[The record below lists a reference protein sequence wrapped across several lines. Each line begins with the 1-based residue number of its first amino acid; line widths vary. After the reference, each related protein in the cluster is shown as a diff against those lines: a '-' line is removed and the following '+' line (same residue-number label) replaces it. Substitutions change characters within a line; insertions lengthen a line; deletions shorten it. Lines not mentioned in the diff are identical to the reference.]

1 MPGYLSKRRY
11 HRPKACRLP
20 NRNALT
26 CSLRRASARLQ
37 LRLLSEMSVC
47 FGGDKL
53 LERRSALLEN
63 VSLVTVNAYA
73 LDHDERF
80 FLQIESGTIR
90 IGSLPGGKGA
100 FHVMR
105 ICRLAAVPRYAL
117 AMPSR
122 MVEARLI
129 LATIA
134 QRYRL

>member
-1 MPGYLSKRRY
+1 
-11 HRPKACRLP
+11 
-20 NRNALT
+20 
-26 CSLRRASARLQ
+26 
-37 LRLLSEMSVC
+37 MSVC

-53 LERRSALLEN
+53 LERRSALFEN

-80 FLQIESGTIR
+80 FLQIESGTIG
-90 IGSLPGGKGA
+90 IGSLLGGKGA

-105 ICRLAAVPRYAL
+105 ICRLAVPRYAL

-129 LATIA
+129 LATVA
-134 QRYRL
+134 QQYRL

>member
-1 MPGYLSKRRY
+1 
-11 HRPKACRLP
+11 
-20 NRNALT
+20 
-26 CSLRRASARLQ
+26 
-37 LRLLSEMSVC
+37 MSVC

-63 VSLVTVNAYA
+63 VSRVTVNAYA

-80 FLQIESGTIR
+80 FFADREWYDPDRFAPGREGR
-90 IGSLPGGKGA
+90 I
-100 FHVMR
+100 
-105 ICRLAAVPRYAL
+105 PRYAYL
-117 AMPSR
+117 PFGGGPPICIGKPSR

>member
-1 MPGYLSKRRY
+1 
-11 HRPKACRLP
+11 
-20 NRNALT
+20 
-26 CSLRRASARLQ
+26 
-37 LRLLSEMSVC
+37 MSVC

-63 VSLVTVNAYA
+63 VRLVTVNAYA

-134 QRYRL
+134 QRYRLS